1 MMELKQEENVRDVW
15 TQENAAKLGVIGL
28 IYDRLRS
35 ASRLKLA
42 STPQIH

>member
-28 IYDRLRS
+28 MLYMV
-35 ASRLKLA
+35 
-42 STPQIH
+42 

>member
-28 IYDRLRS
+28 MLYI
-35 ASRLKLA
+35 
-42 STPQIH
+42 